1 MANILLQNSTYF
13 KVENTTG
20 ALVPTDYEIVPFDI
34 NNNLI
39 SDITVN
45 VDSTDGPVSIY
56 LPEINTLPNY
66 NLKITVV
73 ATTVVGGIRVY
84 GSGSDVIGSLS
95 PVSLTVNKSIECSPV
110 ESINWYGDVTA

>member
-20 ALVPTDYEIVPFDI
+20 VGISTDYDVIPFDI

-39 SDITVN
+39 SEITVN
-45 VDSTDGPVSIY
+45 VDSTNGPVSIY
-56 LPEINTLPNY
+56 LPEISTLPNY

-84 GSGSDVIGSLS
+84 SSGSDLIGSLTN
-95 PVSLTVNKSIECSPV
+95 VTLTANKSIECSPV
-110 ESINWYGDVTA
+110 ESINWYGVVTA